1 MQNSEVLELS
11 QQERIDTEK
20 KIMSQIYELQNKK
33 NSDFIKEG
41 TEKSIS
47 PEHLNTPSTLKL
59 SLRVP
64 IMIPGVGRRRI
75 QYIPNAPTLFI
86 DDYTDGDGKKQ
97 PGLNSLKYNIDE
109 GYREATQMKIRF
121 NHGLLKLADYEGDP
135 LLAEFLRIHPDNV
148 DSPYHNKNSK
158 LFAFKALNKEENAKE
173 KLKPIETEHEAVGLV
188 LALRKKEPG
197 AGKDKKYIYDLPRID
212 AYLRL
217 MGIGSGIAEAAEE
230 QKIELLVAAARKSPA
245 EFLET
250 IEEGANEYHMA
261 IGSAVKMKV
270 IEYNKKEAKFA
281 AEDKAF
287 IVFDKDSKS
296 EPNDQLMFYFLTP
309 DKGISDYNKMIL
321 KTSEA
326 NANSLK

>member
-1 MQNSEVLELS
+1 MHSEVLELS
-11 QQERIDTEK
+11 QKERIDTEK

-41 TEKSIS
+41 TERSIS

-64 IMIPGVGRRRI
+64 IMIKGVGKRRI

-86 DDYTDGDGKKQ
+86 DDYQDENGKIQ
-97 PGLNSLKYNIDE
+97 PGLTTLKYDINA

-135 LLAEFLRIHPDNV
+135 LLAKFLEIHPDNV

-158 LFAFKALNKEENAKE
+158 LFAFKALNKEANAQE

-197 AGKDKKYIYDLPRID
+197 AGKDKKYVYDLPRID
-212 AYLRL
+212 AYLRM

-230 QKIELLVAAARKSPA
+230 QKIELLVAAARKMPSD
-245 EFLET
+245 FIDT
-250 IEEGANEYHMA
+250 IEDSTSEYTMS
-261 IGSAVKMKV
+261 IGKAVTSKV
-270 IEYNKKEAKFA
+270 ISFDKKEAKFA
-281 AEDKAF
+281 DETKAF
-287 IVFDKDSKS
+287 IVFDKESKATA
-296 EPNDQLMFYFLTP
+296 EEQLMFYFLTP
-309 DKGISDYNKMIL
+309 DGAEKYNKMIL

-326 NANSLK
+326 GANSLK